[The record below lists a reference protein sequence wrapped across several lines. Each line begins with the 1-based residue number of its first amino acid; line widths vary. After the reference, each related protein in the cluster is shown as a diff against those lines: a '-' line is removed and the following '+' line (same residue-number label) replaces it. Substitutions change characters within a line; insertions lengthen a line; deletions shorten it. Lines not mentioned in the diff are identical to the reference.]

1 MDYTKHSENFMAMK
15 LKSMMLKQRGRS
27 VGHMKR
33 LIHVTTC
40 IAAAVTLVTA
50 TIWVLFQQ
58 SNPERP
64 LMEIGKEAPNITLT
78 TLEGSTVRLSEY
90 RGKPV
95 LLQFWGSWCT
105 SCVNEMPVIDQYY
118 KQGKVNVL
126 GINVGQSRGTVAS
139 FIQSLGVSYPQF
151 LDPSGTA
158 AEAYRVKELPV
169 TFLIDSN
176 QKLTRIITGELTNV
190 SQLESRSR

>member
-1 MDYTKHSENFMAMK
+1 
-15 LKSMMLKQRGRS
+15 
-27 VGHMKR
+27 MKR